1 MVFVARIWCSWML
14 LRSNPRVMV
23 YDDICTTGGQLATL
37 GRYLVDEGAA
47 AVYGLVLARTAW
59 A

>member
-1 MVFVARIWCSWML
+1 ML

-37 GRYLVDEGAA
+37 GRYLVDEGGA